1 MKRNIIIYA
10 ILAVVAIVT
19 TALVLLLSSGGNGY
33 MNVIPSRVKALVA
46 VDLSKIGVA
55 DVPGVDN
62 GKKAYL
68 FETSDGSLGLV
79 AAVDSKGD
87 VESWMEK
94 MNKDGKASKPVE
106 RKGYTFSVVNDNFV
120 LGLSS
125 SALLVMGPAVA
136 DEQAAIQRKMVK
148 YLSSDKDAVSESPL
162 YRHLS
167 TLDGPVTIV
176 AQADALPEKF
186 VMPLTL
192 GAPRGTKPEQL
203 LVSATMDLSEE
214 CITMKCNTFSFDKKI
229 DDALK
234 ASQSKLRPISDKY
247 IATISADNLL
257 TVACGVK
264 GTDFVELLRTN
275 ELLRTMLIGI
285 NTAIDIDKMLRGVD
299 GDLIVSIPSFGDKLQ
314 MSLLA
319 DASDVSWQKDVD
331 YWKKSCPAG
340 TSIESCGPDS
350 YRLRGTDFDAWFG
363 VKDGKQLYVAPTI
376 EAVSKIGANA
386 SRQLPSVVA
395 NQVKGSRFVAVLSL
409 SSAIRQNPQLS
420 VVSAFM
426 PRLQTIVLKIE

>member
-1 MKRNIIIYA
+1 
-10 ILAVVAIVT
+10 
-19 TALVLLLSSGGNGY
+19 
-33 MNVIPSRVKALVA
+33 
-46 VDLSKIGVA
+46 
-55 DVPGVDN
+55 
-62 GKKAYL
+62 
-68 FETSDGSLGLV
+68 
-79 AAVDSKGD
+79 
-87 VESWMEK
+87 
-94 MNKDGKASKPVE
+94 MNKEGKASKPVE

-214 CITMKCNTFSFDKKI
+214 CVTMKCNTFSFDKKI

>member
-1 MKRNIIIYA
+1 MKRNKIFYA
-10 ILAVVAIVT
+10 LIAVVAVVATVIVI
-19 TALVLLLSSGGNGY
+19 LLSSGGNGY

-46 VDLSKIGVA
+46 VDLSKIGVG
-55 DVPGVDN
+55 DVPGVDT

-68 FETSDGSLGLV
+68 FETADGSLGLV

-87 VESWMEK
+87 VESWIEQ

-106 RKGYTFSVVNDNFV
+106 RKGYKFTVVNDNFV

-125 SALLVMGPAVA
+125 SALLVMGPTVA

-148 YLSSDKDAVSESPL
+148 YLSSDKDAVSDSPL
-162 YRHLS
+162 FNHLS

-203 LVSATMDLSEE
+203 LLSATMEMKGE
-214 CITMKCNTFSFDKKI
+214 CITIKCHTFSFDNKI
-229 DDALK
+229 NDAIK

-247 IATISADNLL
+247 LATISADNLL

-264 GTDFVELLRTN
+264 GTDFVDLLRTN
-275 ELLRTMLIGI
+275 ESLRTMLIGI

-299 GDLIVSIPSFGDKLQ
+299 GDIIIGVPSLGDKIQ

-319 DASDVSWQKDVD
+319 DASDVSWQQDVD
-331 YWKKSCPAG
+331 YWKKSCPSG
-340 TSIESCGPDS
+340 TSIESSGDNG
-350 YRLRGTDFDAWFG
+350 YRLKGTDYDAWFG
-363 VKDGKQLYVAPTI
+363 VKDGKQLYVVPTI
-376 EAVSKIGANA
+376 ES
-386 SRQLPSVVA
+386 VA
-395 NQVKGSRFVAVLSL
+395 NVGVKASHPLSSAAIEQIKNSRFVAVLSL
-409 SSAIRQNPQLS
+409 SSATRQKPELS
-420 VVSAFM
+420 VVSAFL
-426 PRLQTIVLKIE
+426 PNLKTIILKIE

>member
-1 MKRNIIIYA
+1 MKRKKILYSL
-10 ILAVVAIVT
+10 LAVVAIVT

-46 VDLSKIGVA
+46 IDLSKIGVG
-55 DVPGVDN
+55 DVPGVDT
-62 GKKAYL
+62 GRKAYL

-94 MNKDGKASKPVE
+94 MNKEGKASKPVE

-214 CITMKCNTFSFDKKI
+214 CVTMKCNTFSFDKKI

-350 YRLRGTDFDAWFG
+350 YRLRGTDFDA
-363 VKDGKQLYVAPTI
+363 
-376 EAVSKIGANA
+376 
-386 SRQLPSVVA
+386 
-395 NQVKGSRFVAVLSL
+395 
-409 SSAIRQNPQLS
+409 
-420 VVSAFM
+420 
-426 PRLQTIVLKIE
+426 

>member
-1 MKRNIIIYA
+1 MKRKKILYSL
-10 ILAVVAIVT
+10 LAVVAIVT

-46 VDLSKIGVA
+46 IDLSKIGVG
-55 DVPGVDN
+55 DVPGVDT
-62 GKKAYL
+62 GRKAYL

-94 MNKDGKASKPVE
+94 MNKEGKASKPVE

-214 CITMKCNTFSFDKKI
+214 CVTMKCNTFSFD
-229 DDALK
+229 
-234 ASQSKLRPISDKY
+234 
-247 IATISADNLL
+247 
-257 TVACGVK
+257 
-264 GTDFVELLRTN
+264 
-275 ELLRTMLIGI
+275 
-285 NTAIDIDKMLRGVD
+285 
-299 GDLIVSIPSFGDKLQ
+299 
-314 MSLLA
+314 
-319 DASDVSWQKDVD
+319 
-331 YWKKSCPAG
+331 
-340 TSIESCGPDS
+340 
-350 YRLRGTDFDAWFG
+350 
-363 VKDGKQLYVAPTI
+363 
-376 EAVSKIGANA
+376 
-386 SRQLPSVVA
+386 
-395 NQVKGSRFVAVLSL
+395 
-409 SSAIRQNPQLS
+409 
-420 VVSAFM
+420 
-426 PRLQTIVLKIE
+426 